1 MWRGAISMAPV
12 GRDDDD
18 LDEAAGGQRGAIST
32 TPTSWTMTT

>member
-1 MWRGAISMAPV
+1 VRRYLDGAHEL
-12 GRDDDD
+12 DDDD